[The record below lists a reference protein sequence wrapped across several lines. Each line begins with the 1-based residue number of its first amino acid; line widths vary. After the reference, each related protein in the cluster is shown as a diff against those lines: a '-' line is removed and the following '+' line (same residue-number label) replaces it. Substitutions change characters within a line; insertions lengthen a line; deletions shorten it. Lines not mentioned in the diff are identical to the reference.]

1 MNIINSN
8 QKTTNLNS
16 KMTSKLIYDVKG
28 KIGKVEKSFYE
39 MSDRKLLFHF
49 CLDFHLILSI
59 LNILSY
65 LYIKELTKIINFLY
79 KKNKKNI

>member
-1 MNIINSN
+1 MSIINSN

-39 MSDRKLLFHF
+39 MSDDEIETLMK
-49 CLDFHLILSI
+49 
-59 LNILSY
+59 
-65 LYIKELTKIINFLY
+65 KERFS
-79 KKNKKNI
+79 